1 LKRPICILAV
11 SWLVGLCFAGLE
23 TGIGTNAILVIYFLL
38 IILGLF
44 VLKKNPRILNS
55 YVNPEWYLQLTL
67 LLLMIPCLFLGG
79 YFREN
84 QAARQR
90 LSEERPWKLL
100 EQEGEAYV
108 TVVNNPG

>member
-1 LKRPICILAV
+1 MKRPICILAV
-11 SWLVGLCFAGLE
+11 SWLAGLCLAGRK

-67 LLLMIPCLFLGG
+67 LLLMIPS
-79 YFREN
+79 
-84 QAARQR
+84 Q
-90 LSEERPWKLL
+90 K
-100 EQEGEAYV
+100 V
-108 TVVNNPG
+108 K